1 MQITI
6 YGSALLLFAFIS
18 LCNWARAFKQFETN
32 FIPLYQKFAWCQSLV
47 KIGPVVL
54 ERMILKS
61 LPISLLSPIRIG
73 CDPSSEWTLFQKMFY
88 NAKFGWN
95 LPSGSRK
102 KILKV
107 LYYFNVIFPSIN
119 KDQPFNLTNLIS
131 LDPRMHCANFV
142 WNWQRGSGEHYW
154 TSSKNFYYFAII
166 FIWKWV
172 RLFIWIICFSAFTF
186 VGLSSVL
193 IRRKCEKFT
202 GNNDKDRQPTNF
214 HQKSSRVLKL
224 HLAYLPNFFPF
235 ESEY

>member
-1 MQITI
+1 ML
-6 YGSALLLFAFIS
+6 S
-18 LCNWARAFKQFETN
+18 
-32 FIPLYQKFAWCQSLV
+32 SLV
-47 KIGPVVL
+47 L
-54 ERMILKS
+54 
-61 LPISLLSPIRIG
+61 
-73 CDPSSEWTLFQKMFY
+73 
-88 NAKFGWN
+88 
-95 LPSGSRK
+95 
-102 KILKV
+102 
-107 LYYFNVIFPSIN
+107 N

-172 RLFIWIICFSAFTF
+172 RFFIWIICFSAFTF

-214 HQKSSRVLKL
+214 YQKSSQVLSSGELMHGAFTMFLTKSKQTPYYHYDL
-224 HLAYLPNFFPF
+224 YLKINMFHKISISRTLFLANHPPTRNGIKWVAMITG
-235 ESEY
+235 